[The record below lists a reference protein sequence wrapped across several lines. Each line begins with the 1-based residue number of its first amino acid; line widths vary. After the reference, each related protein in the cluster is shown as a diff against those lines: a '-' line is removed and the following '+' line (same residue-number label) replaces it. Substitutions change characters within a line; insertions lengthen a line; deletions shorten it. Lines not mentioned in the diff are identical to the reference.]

1 MGAGFGAAHPG
12 LVPASS
18 AAGCERGA
26 VVTLT
31 VSIGPAAVAVDPADY
46 LGQPLDIVRTALIRL
61 GLQVAIATAPA
72 GGAPGT
78 VVGIAP
84 SGALRQGDTV
94 TITVAPPPQESSAST
109 GPSSDG
115 WAPLIQD
122 RGKKVERKHRHDNG
136 HGRHR

>member
-1 MGAGFGAAHPG
+1 MTERFGC
-12 LVPASS
+12 VRSRTWKPALTSS
-18 AAGCERGA
+18 C
-26 VVTLT
+26 
-31 VSIGPAAVAVDPADY
+31 PADY

-61 GLQVAIATAPA
+61 GLQVTVVTAPA

-94 TITVAPPPQESSAST
+94 TITVALPPRESSAST

-115 WAPLIQD
+115 SAPLIQD
-122 RGKKVERKHRHDNG
+122 RGKKVERKHPYDNG
-136 HGRHR
+136 HGTHR